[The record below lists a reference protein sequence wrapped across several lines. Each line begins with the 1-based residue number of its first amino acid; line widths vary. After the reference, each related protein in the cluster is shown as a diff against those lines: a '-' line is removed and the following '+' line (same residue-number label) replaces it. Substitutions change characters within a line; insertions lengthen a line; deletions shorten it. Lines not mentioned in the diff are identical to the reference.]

1 MMSPFEIIGRLC
13 EVIEDLTEIVEDQ
26 QNIIEQSKV
35 EEVIK
40 DDLRVKIAKDSNM
53 LDQIGHD
60 YRSLG
65 KE

>member
-13 EVIEDLTEIVEDQ
+13 EVIENLPEIVVDQ

-35 EEVIK
+35 EEAIK

>member
-13 EVIEDLTEIVEDQ
+13 EVIENLTEIVVDQ

-35 EEVIK
+35 EEAIK

>member
-1 MMSPFEIIGRLC
+1 MSPFEIIGRLC
-13 EVIEDLTEIVEDQ
+13 GVIEDLTEIVEDQ

-35 EEVIK
+35 EETIK